1 MRSHMQAMEAGL
13 DLDLEVCEQMRL
25 YCIYSVCTIQYI
37 QFSFVPVRDISFIF
51 HMKKKKKVCSKY
63 FKKARTI
70 LTAIIA

>member
-51 HMKKKKKVCSKY
+51 HMKKKKKFTVN
-63 FKKARTI
+63 I
-70 LTAIIA
+70 LKRQERYSRR